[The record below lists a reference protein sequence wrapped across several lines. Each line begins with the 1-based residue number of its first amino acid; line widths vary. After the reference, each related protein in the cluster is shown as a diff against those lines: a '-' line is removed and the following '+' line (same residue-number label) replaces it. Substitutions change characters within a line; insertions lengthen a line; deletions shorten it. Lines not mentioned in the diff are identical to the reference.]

1 MSRQMVISFLGK
13 LDGDASMQAQVKNLE
28 GDLPGLIG
36 LAARAGFVFAP
47 EDWNGTIADLA
58 AKASGALE
66 DRDLEKVAG
75 GAVGPPFLVL
85 RRNTYLAS
93 FVGSQFA
100 MKI

>member
-1 MSRQMVISFLGK
+1 MSRQSVISFLGK
-13 LDGDASMQAQVKNLE
+13 LDGDANMQAQVKNLE

-36 LAARAGFVFAP
+36 LAAKAGFVFTP

-66 DRDLEKVAG
+66 DGDLEKVAG
-75 GAVGPPFLVL
+75 GLIGPPFLSFS
-85 RRNTYLAS
+85 RNTYLTA
-93 FVGSQFA
+93 FLAPRLA

>member
-36 LAARAGFVFAP
+36 LAARAGFAFTP
-47 EDWNGTIADLA
+47 EDWNG
-58 AKASGALE
+58 
-66 DRDLEKVAG
+66 
-75 GAVGPPFLVL
+75 PPFLNFS
-85 RRNTYLAS
+85 RNTYLAA
-93 FVGSQFA
+93 FLAPRLA